1 MNKKGEED
9 LSDNNP
15 LALSDSVSISLAL
28 RVGHAYEY

>member
-15 LALSDSVSISLAL
+15 LALSDSVGSSHVS
-28 RVGHAYEY
+28 VGMCVCG